1 MESSKVAEQLEN
13 WKQEVLTYWVK
24 DPRRAIKAC
33 TEIANY
39 AQKCQ
44 DSENLAFA
52 YFYSGECHYALNE
65 INSMIGQMTNAVVY
79 LSLSNQWEL
88 LARAQN
94 LLGITMA
101 NRGNIPVA
109 LDYYLAGIKNCR
121 EHNVTAIICSIHI
134 NLGFLYL
141 KNGVNNEAQRCFEE
155 AYEFY
160 QELTEEERQNEI
172 VHLTMIYAN
181 LAICYM
187 VRGELETAQ
196 EYIEKIGKECQP
208 YFEEI
213 DYVYMDC
220 LKVYFF
226 HSKGDYEQ
234 RDACIGDIDM
244 RITEPMPL
252 LELFDDLEMLCALL
266 LEIKQFDVFLHIVDR
281 LQSLV
286 TPSEI
291 MDVERRLLAL
301 RIEYYRVIGDD
312 EEYMKA
318 TGLFYELVRTMDKE
332 GKDLISNMLYI
343 RTALERAHESR
354 RKMEKENEILMM
366 RSETDAMTG
375 LANRYRLTDHFDK
388 ALEKCCDQKQLLSVE
403 ILDVDCFKEYND
415 NYGHQAGDEC
425 IQAIASL
432 LKKMEEDEHV
442 FCARYGG
449 DEFIIIYSGVEA
461 EDARKRAEQL
471 RQDVIGL
478 QIVHEYSKVYPYVTI
493 SQGIC
498 QAIPIHGNK
507 SWDFLHVAD
516 EMLYNVKRSQR
527 NSICVKD
534 FCDLEA
540 DSKC

>member
-121 EHNVTAIICSIHI
+121 EHNVTTIICSIHI

-375 LANRYRLTDHFDK
+375 LANRYRLTDHFDN
-388 ALEKCCDQKQLLSVE
+388 ALEKCCNQTQLLSVE

-432 LKKMEEDEHV
+432 LKKMKLYFV
-442 FCARYGG
+442 RAM
-449 DEFIIIYSGVEA
+449 A
-461 EDARKRAEQL
+461 EMSLSLSIVAWKRRMCESVQSSCG
-471 RQDVIGL
+471 R
-478 QIVHEYSKVYPYVTI
+478 
-493 SQGIC
+493 
-498 QAIPIHGNK
+498 
-507 SWDFLHVAD
+507 
-516 EMLYNVKRSQR
+516 M
-527 NSICVKD
+527 
-534 FCDLEA
+534 
-540 DSKC
+540 

>member
-1 MESSKVAEQLEN
+1 MESSKAAEQLEN

-33 TEIANY
+33 TEIENY
-39 AQKCQ
+39 AQK
-44 DSENLAFA
+44 DKDFENLAFA

-65 INSMIGQMTNAVVY
+65 INSMIGQMTNAIVY
-79 LSLSNQWEL
+79 LSISHLWEL

-101 NRGNIPVA
+101 HKGNISVA

-121 EHNVTAIICSIHI
+121 EHNVTTMICSIHI

-141 KNGVNNEAQRCFEE
+141 KSGVHKEAQRCFEE

-160 QELTEEERQNEI
+160 QKMTEDERQNQM
-172 VHLTMIYAN
+172 VCLTMIYAN

-187 VRGELETAQ
+187 LRTELERAQ
-196 EYIEKIGKECQP
+196 EYFEKISKECQP
-208 YFEEI
+208 YFEDI

-220 LKVYFF
+220 LKVRFF
-226 HSKGDYEQ
+226 HLKGDYEQ
-234 RDACIGDIDM
+234 RDACIGNIDM

-252 LELFDDLEMLCALL
+252 LELFDDLERLCVLL
-266 LEIKQFDVFLHIVDR
+266 LEIGQFDVFLHIVDQ
-281 LQSLV
+281 LQNVVAS
-286 TPSEI
+286 SEI
-291 MDVERRLLAL
+291 MDVGRRLLAL

-318 TGLFYELVRTMDKE
+318 TGWFYELVRAMDKE
-332 GKDLISNMLYI
+332 GKDMISNMLYARI
-343 RTALERAHESR
+343 ALERAHESR

-375 LANRYRLTDHFDK
+375 LANRYRLTDYFDK
-388 ALEKCCDQKQLLSVE
+388 ALEKCRNQKKLLSVE

-432 LKKMEEDEHV
+432 LKEMEEDEPV

-449 DEFIIIYSGVEA
+449 DEFIILYSGVEA
-461 EDARKRAEQL
+461 EDVRKRAEQL

-478 QIVHEYSKVYPYVTI
+478 QMVHEYSKVYPYVTI

-498 QAIPIHGNK
+498 QAIPIPGNK

-516 EMLYNVKRSQR
+516 EMLYKVKRSQR

>member
-1 MESSKVAEQLEN
+1 MESSKAAEQLEN

-33 TEIANY
+33 TEIENY
-39 AQKCQ
+39 AQKNK
-44 DSENLAFA
+44 DFENLAFA
-52 YFYSGECHYALNE
+52 YFYSGECHFDLNE
-65 INSMIGQMTNAVVY
+65 INSMIGQMTNAIVY
-79 LSLSNQWEL
+79 LSVAHQWEL

-101 NRGNIPVA
+101 HKGNISVA

-121 EHNVTAIICSIHI
+121 EHNVTTMICGLHI

-141 KNGVNNEAQRCFEE
+141 KSGVHKEAQRCFEE

-160 QELTEEERQNEI
+160 QEMTEDERQNQMEC
-172 VHLTMIYAN
+172 LTMIYAN

-187 VRGELETAQ
+187 LRTELEKAQ
-196 EYIEKIGKECQP
+196 EYFEKISKECQP
-208 YFEEI
+208 YFEDI

-220 LKVYFF
+220 LKVKFF
-226 HSKGDYEQ
+226 HLKGDYEQ
-234 RDACIGDIDM
+234 RDACIGNIDM

-252 LELFDDLEMLCALL
+252 LDLFDDLERLCVLL
-266 LEIKQFDVFLHIVDR
+266 LEIGQLDVFLHIVDQ
-281 LQSLV
+281 LQNVVAS
-286 TPSEI
+286 SEI

-301 RIEYYRVIGDD
+301 RIEYYRVIGDN
-312 EEYMKA
+312 EKYMKA
-318 TGLFYELVRTMDKE
+318 TGWFYELVRTMD
-332 GKDLISNMLYI
+332 
-343 RTALERAHESR
+343 
-354 RKMEKENEILMM
+354 
-366 RSETDAMTG
+366 
-375 LANRYRLTDHFDK
+375 
-388 ALEKCCDQKQLLSVE
+388 
-403 ILDVDCFKEYND
+403 KEYND

-432 LKKMEEDEHV
+432 LKKMEEDETV

-461 EDARKRAEQL
+461 EDVRKRAEQL

-478 QIVHEYSKVYPYVTI
+478 QMVHEYSKVYPYVTI

-498 QAIPIHGNK
+498 QAIPISGNK
-507 SWDFLHVAD
+507 SWDFLHEAD

-534 FCDLEA
+534 FCNLEA